1 MRAHVEPTASGD
13 MDTPDCQSTAAS
25 NGSGAPNGS
34 APGSSRPWVVDPA
47 SISAT
52 VLGQSQTAQSSRT
65 RAVEASLHLAFGL
78 GSGWTLV
85 DATSIETARMGQ
97 TQPEGLALATVLSG
111 WATIANVLVVP
122 IFYYLQRRLSWRI
135 ERWVWVGL
143 LLQLSSA
150 VLAALSWHV
159 TLGPTSPC
167 LYAVAFLSCI
177 GGNFQQLAVVPWLQ
191 EGTARPACVSWTM
204 AGSNLGAMV
213 CAVFGAIQQPGHHSA
228 DGQLDQRFTVGTFFA
243 VVALVVLVGIG
254 AFALLLRRRR
264 ADTAAPSSA
273 ERAGHTP
280 SQDGTTSRLDVEQ
293 NDLILRRQSS
303 SSGCCGCCARRCSK
317 GWCWRRRRLLPWY
330 AMEPHVLRIS
340 GANAYVQLV
349 CWVFIRSLLPYAAAH
364 AMGSN
369 SSTAAA
375 HEAHESGAAGELQG
389 YAVEASMLAVFVGAL
404 ASAFLPNRALRLGPT
419 YCAMLLPLTLLT
431 AMALGW
437 PLGSQAA
444 AATLLLIAVVV
455 ARATDGLVSPLLY
468 RVAGDPYPE
477 TERQAV
483 TQWVGIVAILTA
495 AVGSGGALCL
505 VLTGVVE

>member
-1 MRAHVEPTASGD
+1 M
-13 MDTPDCQSTAAS
+13 
-25 NGSGAPNGS
+25 
-34 APGSSRPWVVDPA
+34 
-47 SISAT
+47 
-52 VLGQSQTAQSSRT
+52 
-65 RAVEASLHLAFGL
+65 
-78 GSGWTLV
+78 
-85 DATSIETARMGQ
+85 
-97 TQPEGLALATVLSG
+97 
-111 WATIANVLVVP
+111 
-122 IFYYLQRRLSWRI
+122 
-135 ERWVWVGL
+135 
-143 LLQLSSA
+143 
-150 VLAALSWHV
+150 
-159 TLGPTSPC
+159 
-167 LYAVAFLSCI
+167 
-177 GGNFQQLAVVPWLQ
+177 
-191 EGTARPACVSWTM
+191 
-204 AGSNLGAMV
+204 
-213 CAVFGAIQQPGHHSA
+213 
-228 DGQLDQRFTVGTFFA
+228 
-243 VVALVVLVGIG
+243 
-254 AFALLLRRRR
+254 
-264 ADTAAPSSA
+264 
-273 ERAGHTP
+273 
-280 SQDGTTSRLDVEQ
+280 
-293 NDLILRRQSS
+293 
-303 SSGCCGCCARRCSK
+303 
-317 GWCWRRRRLLPWY
+317 
-330 AMEPHVLRIS
+330 LRIS